1 MIKHEKSLII
11 YYISLSGAKALAQGG
26 KRKHTDRQS
35 NRFAIVAVTVVLVS
49 LALVIRL
56 RVSSLKE
63 KQQQYIER
71 EQSLKQQVEQQE
83 QRAEELDEYRIYVQ
97 TKQYIEKIAKEK
109 LGLVKP
115 DEILIKPEGD

>member
-1 MIKHEKSLII
+1 M
-11 YYISLSGAKALAQGG
+11 AQGG